1 MNPLYSFMLLILTVL
16 IFGLLAG
23 CNGDKSATPL
33 APFQPEIVNNPDN
46 FAFQATGVQNV
57 STTLSYVWQNS
68 GTQAIV
74 NHSSAI
80 VNGSAIVT
88 VYDSNDSLVY
98 TNGLLA
104 SGDEQSTI
112 GTTGSWHIV
121 VILNS
126 CSGTLN
132 FRVQKL

>member
-1 MNPLYSFMLLILTVL
+1 MYRPYSFMLLLLTVAAL
-16 IFGLLAG
+16 GLAAG
-23 CNGDKSATPL
+23 CGSNEPETPL

-68 GTQAIV
+68 GARAIV

-121 VILNS
+121 VTLNS